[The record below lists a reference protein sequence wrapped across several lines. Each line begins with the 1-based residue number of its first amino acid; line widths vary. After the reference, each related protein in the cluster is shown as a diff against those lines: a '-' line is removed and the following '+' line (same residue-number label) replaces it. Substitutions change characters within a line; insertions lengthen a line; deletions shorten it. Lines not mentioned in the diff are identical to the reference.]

1 MADAFT
7 AAWNLVKA
15 PWYYHATPEDNL
27 MSILSEGI
35 KPGMDGV
42 VYATKD
48 PDLSA
53 RWMSYARQDSPRI
66 ANIPFWRDEGDPRI
80 EPAGDHS
87 PMMIP
92 LLMGSDYK
100 TREGDVVESSE
111 PIPREDIL
119 PNIEARGR
127 PSNEDRSA
135 GNPGI
140 MMYDNPMYSDQMQ
153 EMMKKLR
160 RMNEERGD

>member
-1 MADAFT
+1 
-7 AAWNLVKA
+7 
-15 PWYYHATPEDNL
+15 

>member
-27 MSILSEGI
+27 MSILTEGI
-35 KPGMDGV
+35 KPGADGL
-42 VYATKD
+42 VYASKD
-48 PDLSA
+48 PELSA
-53 RWMSYARQDSPRI
+53 RWVSMTRRDSPRI

-80 EPAGDHS
+80 GPGLDHS
-87 PMMIP
+87 PMLVNM
-92 LLMGSDYK
+92 LMGQDYK
-100 TREGDVVESSE
+100 PGEGDAVVSRE
-111 PIPREDIL
+111 PIPREDVL
-119 PNIEARGR
+119 PNMEARGK

-140 MMYDNPMYSDQMQ
+140 MMYENPLYSD
-153 EMMKKLR
+153 MMAEIMEKLR
-160 RMNEERGD
+160 QMNEERGD